1 MKTFYKYAAFAA
13 AALAGLCACSS
24 DDDAAETGSGLQP
37 VAQPQIIVSD
47 LTTTGFT
54 LRWEAVDDAG
64 SYVYTF
70 DGGSE
75 TSTTGCRL
83 EFNSLERQKEYVVA
97 VKACPRDPAEYTES
111 PFTYIHVLTDDLEQL
126 PQPKITLGSAYASKT
141 VISWTEVPEA
151 ELYEFSV
158 DGGEVST
165 TRNRTV
171 ILSKLDKGRTYSF
184 SVRAMTSDATRF
196 TNSEAAQLSFVT
208 SDADVPP
215 LVIAP
220 TTIISDAVAFDIY
233 ASSDETYYYEIL
245 PATTFAKYSPEE
257 LMTAFQ
263 TYIVEYAK
271 KQGIS
276 LQLAMA
282 SMLKS
287 GTQSLQMT
295 GLTPELSYVIFAFG
309 MDLRGNITSNLSS
322 TQFKTTADGYS
333 AGPNYGGSDWFT
345 QRFYITNAYLALTG
359 YGWTN
364 SVWTHWKGDDVTDV
378 RYRTLTTKLFN
389 QVFSDPYDQQAIA
402 AFLKDPNYGVQ
413 FNPEL
418 LSATVNSADGYNGL
432 TEGVS
437 AGTSYTLL
445 TLATSSSGAETVCV
459 NSVTTKTSSRVVRS
473 RSLDQRQLRPDAQ
486 HRSRRHEGHRHRNGA
501 LRDFQTE
508 RPGERQHGQL
518 SGRDRRVRTRPQ
530 GGVPPLHQRKR
541 LCHPLHRGERRNA
554 RNHVRLHGD
563 GDQHGRRQS
572 HQMGFG
578 DHQRG
583 SGRRPGEGAGRNPNG
598 RTAPVARRE
607 THRQPREVHL
617 PDGERPAARRSE
629 TRRRP
634 LDHHSQHAQHQIR
647 VHL

>member
-1 MKTFYKYAAFAA
+1 MTHSLTQKRIKPMKTFYKYAAFAA

-151 ELYEFSV
+151 ELYE
-158 DGGEVST
+158 
-165 TRNRTV
+165 
-171 ILSKLDKGRTYSF
+171 
-184 SVRAMTSDATRF
+184 
-196 TNSEAAQLSFVT
+196 LSFVT

-459 NSVTTKTSSRVVRS
+459 NSVTTKTSTAAAAWFAAAASTNANYGPTHNTVAGVMKGIDIATVRYAIFKQS
-473 RSLDQRQLRPDAQ
+473 ALANVSTDNYPAVIEEFGHDLKEEYLPYINGNGFAILFTGESGVTPETTYVFMATATNTVGDKVTKWGSATTSAAPDAARAKAQ
-486 HRSRRHEGHRHRNGA
+486 AATRTDEPLRSPAGKPIANPEKFIYPMESVQLPAGAKPEGDLWTIIHN
-501 LRDFQTE
+501 
-508 RPGERQHGQL
+508 
-518 SGRDRRVRTRPQ
+518 
-530 GGVPPLHQRKR
+530 
-541 LCHPLHRGERRNA
+541 
-554 RNHVRLHGD
+554 
-563 GDQHGRRQS
+563 
-572 HQMGFG
+572 
-578 DHQRG
+578 
-583 SGRRPGEGAGRNPNG
+583 
-598 RTAPVARRE
+598 
-607 THRQPREVHL
+607 THN
-617 PDGERPAARRSE
+617 
-629 TRRRP
+629 
-634 LDHHSQHAQHQIR
+634 IK
-647 VHL
+647 

>member
-1 MKTFYKYAAFAA
+1 M
-13 AALAGLCACSS
+13 
-24 DDDAAETGSGLQP
+24 
-37 VAQPQIIVSD
+37 
-47 LTTTGFT
+47 
-54 LRWEAVDDAG
+54 
-64 SYVYTF
+64 
-70 DGGSE
+70 
-75 TSTTGCRL
+75 
-83 EFNSLERQKEYVVA
+83 A

-389 QVFSDPYDQQAIA
+389 QVFSDPYDRQAIA

-413 FNPEL
+413 FNPAL

-459 NSVTTKTSSRVVRS
+459 NSVTTKTSTAAAAWFAAAASTNANYGPTHNTVAGVMKGIDIATVRYAIFKQS
-473 RSLDQRQLRPDAQ
+473 ALANVSTDNYPAVI
-486 HRSRRHEGHRHRNGA
+486 EEFGHDLKEEYLPYINGNGFA
-501 LRDFQTE
+501 ILFT
-508 RPGERQHGQL
+508 GE
-518 SGRDRRVRTRPQ
+518 SGVTPETTY
-530 GGVPPLHQRKR
+530 VFMATAT
-541 LCHPLHRGERRNA
+541 NT
-554 RNHVRLHGD
+554 VGD
-563 GDQHGRRQS
+563 QS

-598 RTAPVARRE
+598 RTAPGRPPGNPSP
-607 THRQPREVHL
+607 TPRSSSTRWRASSCPPERNPKATSGPSFTTRTTSNKSTSMNKIAAILWCILSVH
-617 PDGERPAARRSE
+617 G
-629 TRRRP
+629 RRP
-634 LDHHSQHAQHQIR
+634 PGRRTSPSAAKSPEPTAKPSSARTFSWRALRRASR
-647 VHL
+647 RTSTETTP

>member
-295 GLTPELSYVIFAFG
+295 GFTPELSYVIFAFG

-445 TLATSSSGAETVCV
+445 TLATSIEGHPDNVAPALLGGLTSSVFEDGKVYSVKRNVDETLCFAAIVPDYKLLTEAARAALPKEVSHKDAVYNLSRAALVPAAFCEGRHDLLAIATEDKLHQPYRMPLMPGSKEVFDMARLCGAKAVYVSGAGSTVMAV
-459 NSVTTKTSSRVVRS
+459 AEKADAEKFYTKLEKGLELLEG
-473 RSLDQRQLRPDAQ
+473 LDGCEAFTLLRLDAD
-486 HRSRRHEGHRHRNGA
+486 NTGA
-501 LRDFQTE
+501 TVE
-508 RPGERQHGQL
+508 
-518 SGRDRRVRTRPQ
+518 
-530 GGVPPLHQRKR
+530 
-541 LCHPLHRGERRNA
+541 
-554 RNHVRLHGD
+554 
-563 GDQHGRRQS
+563 
-572 HQMGFG
+572 
-578 DHQRG
+578 
-583 SGRRPGEGAGRNPNG
+583 
-598 RTAPVARRE
+598 
-607 THRQPREVHL
+607 
-617 PDGERPAARRSE
+617 
-629 TRRRP
+629 
-634 LDHHSQHAQHQIR
+634 
-647 VHL
+647 